1 MTLATP
7 TVQLAALRLANQRLL
22 GESLSSVEHVVEW
35 LGAVQAQDYP
45 GAAWA
50 IAQRASGVT
59 RADVDAALDAGT
71 ILRTHVLRP
80 TWHLVRPADL
90 RWMLALTAPRVRMLM
105 AGYDRALGIGDTVR
119 ARSAALLADALADG
133 RHCTRAELAEALAA
147 GGIEARGQRLAHLV
161 MHAELDAVVCS
172 GVRRGT
178 TQTYALVDE
187 RAPATAPLDR
197 DEALAAL
204 ARRYVRSHAPAT
216 PHDLA
221 WWSGLTVTDARRGL
235 AALGAEVHTREWGG
249 REYWLPA
256 DAGPVT
262 LPEPCVHL
270 LPNYDE
276 HIVAYRD
283 HGPSLDPGA
292 PDALTGWGTAAT
304 THQIVRDGLVVG
316 GWRRELHRG
325 RVAIEAVLHTPLR
338 PAEQAALEAAA
349 TTFGRFL
356 GLDSQLTVRLRE
368 GASQPE

>member
-1 MTLATP
+1 MTLAA
-7 TVQLAALRLANQRLL
+7 VRLAHQRLV
-22 GESLSSVEHVVEW
+22 GEPLTTVEDVVDW

-50 IAQRASGVT
+50 IVQRASGAT

-105 AGYDRALGIGDTVR
+105 AGYDRALGIDDAVR
-119 ARSAALLADALADG
+119 AQSAALLADALADG
-133 RHCTRAELAEALAA
+133 RHRTRAELANVLAA

-161 MHAELDAVVCS
+161 MHAELDALVCS
-172 GVRRGT
+172 GVRRGA

-187 RAPATAPLDR
+187 RVPPPPPLGR

-204 ARRYVRSHAPAT
+204 AWRYVRSHAPAT

-235 AALGAEVHTREWGG
+235 AALGAEVQTREWGG
-249 REYWLPA
+249 TDYWLPA
-256 DAGPVT
+256 DTEPVA
-262 LPEPCVHL
+262 LPAPCVHL

-276 HIVAYRD
+276 HVVAYRD

-292 PDALTGWGTAAT
+292 PDALKGWGNASTG
-304 THQIVRDGLVVG
+304 HQIVRDGLVVG
-316 GWRRELHRG
+316 SWRRTLHRD
-325 RVAIEAVLHTPLR
+325 RVDVQATLHTPLR
-338 PAEQAALEAAA
+338 PDEHTALEAVARA
-349 TTFGRFL
+349 FGRFL
-356 GLDSQLTVRLRE
+356 GLDPTLTVRQRGE
-368 GASQPE
+368 ASEPE